1 LISITIGLELVKLLI
16 NCSRHKMGVV
26 DQNLRKKLADWGLEL
41 KRCNNIIIIIGIA
54 IAIGVRRVR

>member
-26 DQNLRKKLADWGLEL
+26 DQNLRKKLADWG
-41 KRCNNIIIIIGIA
+41 IGTEE
-54 IAIGVRRVR
+54 VQQHYYWCEKSPVTMMLL